1 MRRRIYRIGTLIG
14 LSALAVPALVY
25 VVGRALV
32 GPYEGPLG
40 LLGLIG
46 HIYSDA
52 SLGHL
57 SAWFLLL
64 SPALIL
70 MVWYWVARV
79 LRTRVFHG
87 PRGDDLPQH
96 RESP

>member
-1 MRRRIYRIGTLIG
+1 MRHRMYRIGTLIG
-14 LSALAVPALVY
+14 LSALAVPVLIY

-52 SLGHL
+52 SLGDL

-64 SPALIL
+64 SPALTL
-70 MVWYWVARV
+70 LVWYWVARI
-79 LRTRVFHG
+79 LRSRLFG
-87 PRGDDLPQH
+87 GLRGDDLP
-96 RESP
+96 

>member
-1 MRRRIYRIGTLIG
+1 MRHRIYRIGTLLG
-14 LSALAVPALVY
+14 LSALVVPVLIY
-25 VVGRALV
+25 VAGRALV

-40 LLGLIG
+40 MLGLIG

-52 SLGHL
+52 SLGQV

-70 MVWYWVARV
+70 LVWYWVARV
-79 LRTRVFHG
+79 LCTRLFRRL
-87 PRGDDLPQH
+87 RGHDLP
-96 RESP
+96 

>member
-14 LSALAVPALVY
+14 LSMLAVPALIY

-57 SAWFLLL
+57 SAWFL
-64 SPALIL
+64 SYWFGIGWRAYSAHGRSMAL
-70 MVWYWVARV
+70 AAATCRS
-79 LRTRVFHG
+79 TG
-87 PRGDDLPQH
+87 NPRKIFL
-96 RESP
+96 

>member
-1 MRRRIYRIGTLIG
+1 MRHRIYRIGTLLG
-14 LSALAVPALVY
+14 LSALVVPVLIY
-25 VVGRALV
+25 VAGRALV

-52 SLGHL
+52 SLGQV

-70 MVWYWVARV
+70 LVWYWVAH
-79 LRTRVFHG
+79 LGRTRLFHRL
-87 PRGDDLPQH
+87 RGDDLPQR